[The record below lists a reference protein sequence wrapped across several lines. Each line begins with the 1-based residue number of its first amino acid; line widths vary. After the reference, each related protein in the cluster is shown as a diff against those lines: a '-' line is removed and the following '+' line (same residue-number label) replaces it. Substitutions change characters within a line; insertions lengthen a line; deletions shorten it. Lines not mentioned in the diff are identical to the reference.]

1 MLGIYELKEIIMIKE
16 IEIDDKY
23 KDILNMKM
31 VIALFN
37 AIYKENK
44 ISKQEYERL
53 IKNLNRT
60 FNIKI

>member
-1 MLGIYELKEIIMIKE
+1 MILK
-16 IEIDDKY
+16 IEIDEKY
-23 KDILNMKM
+23 KEVLNIKM
-31 VIALFN
+31 VMALFN

-60 FNIKI
+60 FNI

>member
-1 MLGIYELKEIIMIKE
+1 MIKKLE
-16 IEIDDKY
+16 INDKY
-23 KDILNMKM
+23 KEIFNIKM

-37 AIYKENK
+37 SLYKENK

-53 IKNLNRT
+53 MKNLNRT

>member
-1 MLGIYELKEIIMIKE
+1 MIKE

-23 KDILNMKM
+23 KEVLNMKM
-31 VIALFN
+31 ILALFN
-37 AIYKENK
+37 IVYKENK

-53 IKNLNRT
+53 LIKLNRT